1 MESSL
6 PDTIP
11 STYAVVAYAPIAL
24 TGWYAESA
32 ELSALEESELNALSV
47 YADATDEAIE
57 ETEALSSPPAIAEP
71 LMPVT
76 WPMLL
81 LPTAL

>member
-1 MESSL
+1 MVSSL
-6 PDTIP
+6 PDIMP
-11 STYAVVAYAPIAL
+11 STYAVVAYAPMAL

-47 YADATDEAIE
+47 YADATDDAIE

-71 LMPVT
+71 LMSVT
-76 WPMLL
+76 WPMPL
-81 LPTAL
+81 LPMEL